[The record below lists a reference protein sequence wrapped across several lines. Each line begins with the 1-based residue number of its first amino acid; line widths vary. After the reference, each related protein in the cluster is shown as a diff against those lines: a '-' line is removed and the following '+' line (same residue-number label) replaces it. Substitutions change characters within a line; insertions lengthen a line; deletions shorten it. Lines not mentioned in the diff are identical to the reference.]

1 MGAAALTA
9 QLTAWA
15 QAGRIEWLAGEFQ
28 ESWLDD
34 VWLAIAAALLL
45 RVSLGVMFIAHGLLL
60 RDTGSRNG
68 TFLNGERSDAVAAL
82 LRERGIPFIYA
93 TGYGAAADD
102 GATLTKPYRREQM
115 EVALERALDGSS
127 P

>member
-1 MGAAALTA
+1 MALAGSRILVIEDEPLVAMMVEDMLVECGAEVIGPASTLADAFALAEAGGFDAALV
-9 QLTAWA
+9 
-15 QAGRIEWLAGEFQ
+15 
-28 ESWLDD
+28 D
-34 VWLAIAAALLL
+34 V
-45 RVSLGVMFIAHGLLL
+45 
-60 RDTGSRNG
+60 N
-68 TFLNGERSDAVAAL
+68 LNGERSDAVAAL

-115 EVALERALDGSS
+115 EAALERALDGSS